1 LKKIV
6 ASAAFV
12 LAGVT
17 ACAQTGTTPPAAAAP
32 AAAPAPASAP
42 AVVTELV
49 KKDIVEGTGKTAETG
64 KAVLVHY
71 TGWLYDPAAP
81 GMKGAKFDSS
91 EGRPTPFGFVIGAR
105 RVIKGWDEGVPGMKV
120 GGKRM
125 LIIPPALAYGE
136 KGSGSGKVPPNAT
149 LLFEVELIKL
159 VN

>member
-1 LKKIV
+1 LKKIA

-12 LAGVT
+12 LASVT
-17 ACAQTGTTPPAAAAP
+17 ACAQTGTPPPAAPAPSAAP
-32 AAAPAPASAP
+32 AAAP

-49 KKDIVEGTGKTAETG
+49 KTDILEGKGKPAEKG
-64 KAVLVHY
+64 KGILVHY

-91 EGRPTPFGFVIGAR
+91 EGRATPFGFVVGAG
-105 RVIKGWDEGVPGMKV
+105 RVIKGWDQGVPGMKE

-125 LIIPPALAYGE
+125 LVIPPALAYGE
-136 KGSGSGKVPPNAT
+136 KGAAGGKIPPNAT
-149 LLFEVELIKL
+149 LLFEVELIKV